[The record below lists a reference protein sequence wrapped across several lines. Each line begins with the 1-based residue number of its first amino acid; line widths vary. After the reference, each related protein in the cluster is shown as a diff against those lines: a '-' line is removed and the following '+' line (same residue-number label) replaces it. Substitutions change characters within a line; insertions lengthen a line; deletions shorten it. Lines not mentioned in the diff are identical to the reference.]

1 MLVKAALEGSG
12 AMRAGILETVRHGG
26 GRRCRCDQGCGG
38 HGGEYGSHRRLTRY
52 SPIMPR
58 IMWSS
63 TWQW

>member
-1 MLVKAALEGSG
+1 MFTGTAPKAVG
-12 AMRAGILETVRHGG
+12 AAPSEASATSAAGE
-26 GRRCRCDQGCGG
+26 CR
-38 HGGEYGSHRRLTRY
+38 SHRRLTRY